1 MTKRTEFKVE
11 ISNMGPK
18 GFETSVIMELPA
30 TWADFNDALHKARIE
45 DSRHC
50 KNEVVWSR
58 RSDLSE
64 RQLGRNVNL
73 LELNFFARC
82 LAMLREDQEL
92 GFEGLLRMEENDRVG
107 PIPLPR
113 LIDLTFNTELCCV
126 APGIHSTVELG
137 TFLWET
143 DRLSDGAMRLLD
155 EAEPKEYRESLL
167 AVFGKKYMDDVGG
180 VMTNRG
186 YVERSGELQKVYVP
200 EDTDHLQYRGAPVV
214 LEVRR
219 GCFEGPDDSNGL
231 TAPLDLPT
239 CEEAVRRAIRS
250 VEAAAFEECD
260 FQCVACLIPAAQDMI
275 NDVIDEE
282 GDIRLANGFAKLLH
296 KKERTW
302 GEADIVKYKALLEA
316 SGCTALEDAMKLMEE
331 LDQYDF
337 QPEIN
342 SPQDYAEAT
351 MKARYPDLPSVLF
364 QTARSFQVG
373 AELMRE
379 EHAALTDYGLI
390 RRKDGQPLP
399 TFEQRG
405 EEFAQS
411 MG

>member
-18 GFETSVIMELPA
+18 SFETSVIMELPA
-30 TWADFNDALHKARIE
+30 TWADFHDALHKARIE
-45 DSRHC
+45 NSRHC

-64 RQLGRNVNL
+64 RQIGCNVNL
-73 LELNFFARC
+73 LELNF
-82 LAMLREDQEL
+82 LAQRLALLREDEEL
-92 GFEGLLRMEENDRVG
+92 GFEGLLRMEEKDRVG
-107 PIPLPR
+107 PVPLPR

-126 APGIHSTVELG
+126 APNIHSTVELG
-137 TFLWET
+137 MYLWET

-180 VMTNRG
+180 VITNHG
-186 YVERSGELQKVYVP
+186 YVERSGELRRVYVP
-200 EDTDHLQYRGAPVV
+200 EETAYFQRSGAPVV
-214 LEVRR
+214 LEFSR

-231 TAPLDLPT
+231 IATLDLPT

-260 FQCVACLIPAAQDMI
+260 FRCVGCLIPAAQDMI
-275 NDVIDEE
+275 NDTIEEE
-282 GDIRLANGFAKLLH
+282 GDIRLAHSFAKMLQ
-296 KKERTW
+296 KKKRIWDEV
-302 GEADIVKYKALLEA
+302 DIVKYKALLEA
-316 SGCTALEDAMKLMEE
+316 SGCTVLKDAMKLAEE

-342 SPQDYAEAT
+342 TAEDYAEAT

-364 QTARSFQVG
+364 QTAHSFQVG